1 MQGIVDYIFPFR
13 CVNCKRIL
21 SDKQVPV
28 CQKCYFELPFT
39 HDKLD
44 NQGYL
49 YGVLSKKVEL
59 EAVSTLLR
67 YKSGNISSKLI
78 RANKYFNQ
86 THIGVFLA
94 ELATPQLINHS
105 FDILISVPSHKRT
118 LRKRGYNQV
127 VSFGETLSQNLNI
140 EFNPSLI
147 KRIKRKSSQTHR
159 NKTER
164 KKSLE
169 NAFQVSPEIKNYH
182 NILLLDDVIT
192 TGSTIISCGNAI
204 KSIRRESRLFVYA
217 MAHVD

>member
-13 CVNCKRIL
+13 CVNCRRVIA
-21 SDKQVPV
+21 DKQLPL
-28 CQKCYFELPFT
+28 CQKCFYDLPFT
-39 HDKLD
+39 HIPLSKE
-44 NQGYL
+44 NYL
-49 YGVLSKKVEL
+49 YDILCKGVDVDG
-59 EAVSTLLR
+59 VSALLR

-78 RANKYFNQ
+78 QANKYFNQ

-94 ELATPQLINHS
+94 QLATSQLKNHS
-105 FDILISVPSHKRT
+105 FDLLVTVPSHKRT
-118 LRKRGYNQV
+118 LRERGYNQV
-127 VSFGETLSQNLNI
+127 VSFAEKLSENLQVEFRSDLI
-140 EFNPSLI
+140 E
-147 KRIKRKSSQTHR
+147 RTKRKNSQTHR
-159 NKTER
+159 NKIER
-164 KKSLE
+164 QKSLE